1 MTKYKLELDVQE
13 PFLSFIKSGHKIVE
27 GRLAKEKY
35 LNLKKGDI
43 IKINDIEVIIKG
55 VIKYLSFEE
64 MLIMEGVKNVIP
76 NAQKLSEAVNV
87 YYKFYSK
94 EDEKT
99 LGVVGIGLKIFK
111 KNDKQRK
118 V

>member
-1 MTKYKLELDVQE
+1 MKKYKLELDVQE
-13 PFLSFIKSGHKIVE
+13 PFLSFIKSGEKKVE

-35 LNLKKGDI
+35 LNLKNGDL
-43 IKINDIEVIIKG
+43 IKINDIEVKIKN
-55 VIKYLSFEE
+55 ISKYTSFEE

-76 NAQKLSEAVNV
+76 NIKKLGEAVNV

-99 LGVVGIGLKIFK
+99 FGVVGINIKILKK
-111 KNDKQRK
+111 YDK
-118 V
+118 